1 MAFITLSGTLL
12 DPNGDLAV
20 GDQIRFTHKSTTGE
34 TVQSAVSIITVNPAG
49 TYSLPLQYGLVLVE
63 YKDVRTQ
70 QFKNL
75 GVATVNGS
83 NPATS
88 IPELLNALVPVSSAE
103 LIEFQAILADCV
115 AAQTAAENA
124 ATTAEAFA
132 YQLTTT
138 DLIASTA
145 TFAAA
150 TNIPTS
156 GFTTSG
162 DGGNG
167 SWKQNGLTGQAPS
180 QSPAQLGDALLN
192 DGNGNQWALVSNGNI
207 SAESLG
213 VQDSL
218 VSDSTLELKAAL
230 DSFGVVGGIVTLN
243 PKYRTKVTNIIVP
256 DNVTLTSGAV
266 YRDQDE
272 GATVAYDSFW
282 GGLFCDSLV
291 VRDGGAITN
300 TGIVNKN
307 LIGVSRPTTDGEAS
321 AIVSNF
327 TGTAISLSGTGT
339 TLDNLVILGFT
350 NAVVDN
356 GNRHDINKVRFDCTN
371 GIEVGGGSDITRV
384 RYCHGWPYITSE
396 MGLSSSVN
404 YRSGVAY
411 LLENNN
417 DTYALDHNYC
427 FGYEVGYR
435 LLGQSGQVVQSP
447 QLSFNRAD
455 SGIVG
460 NSGTSIGFDVGNF
473 CAQVLL
479 NSCQAQ
485 NYDRLIAINTQGANT
500 GGGERL
506 NNVDVY
512 GGTWM
517 SAKDKFFQINNGY
530 VTFTNLQIAKESTS
544 TACFDW
550 NTSDGGTITSCKF
563 EEMYETSGDGLIFD
577 PASAAISANVKRQFN
592 KQASNINVDNRM
604 QDTQPSIQKFSV
616 ATSTVPDGTG
626 RVNITHELGRTPSWA
641 MTQIRGD
648 NTTACN
654 VISVDLTNIVVQL
667 YNKATGADVTT
678 GTHDIIWEVKDHD

>member
-1 MAFITLSGTLL
+1 MTRSVRSFYSTDETGAIIPLAEISVNFAGGAEAPIYTVNSGGTPVSQPLISTSSGKAVFYVEPGVYDIESKDPVSLTTSTFSNEEIGVARGKLTKDTDVDFYFSTAEDLINHTFDSAVEVGAIALSSGYSAK
-12 DPNGDLAV
+12 GV
-20 GDQIRFTHKSTTGE
+20 GDGRW
-34 TVQSAVSIITVNPAG
+34 
-49 TYSLPLQYGLVLVE
+49 QY
-63 YKDVRTQ
+63 
-70 QFKNL
+70 
-75 GVATVNGS
+75 
-83 NPATS
+83 
-88 IPELLNALVPVSSAE
+88 
-103 LIEFQAILADCV
+103 
-115 AAQTAAENA
+115 
-124 ATTAEAFA
+124 
-132 YQLTTT
+132 
-138 DLIASTA
+138 
-145 TFAAA
+145 
-150 TNIPTS
+150 
-156 GFTTSG
+156 
-162 DGGNG
+162 
-167 SWKQNGLTGQAPS
+167 NGLTGQTPS

-192 DGNGNQWALVSNGNI
+192 DGNGNQWSLVSNGNI

-307 LIGVSRPTTDGEAS
+307 LIGVSRPTTDGEANT
-321 AIVSNF
+321 IVSNF

-350 NAVVDN
+350 NAVIDN

-384 RYCHGWPYITSE
+384 RYCHGWPYITTE
-396 MGLSSSVN
+396 MDLSSSVN
-404 YRSGVAY
+404 YRSGIAY
-411 LLENNN
+411 LMKDNA
-417 DTYALDHNYC
+417 DTYTIDHCYE
-427 FGYEVGYR
+427 FGYETGYKT
-435 LLGQSGQVVQSP
+435 LGQSGQIVQSP
-447 QLSFNRAD
+447 QISYCRAD
-455 SGIVG
+455 SGNIG
-460 NSGTSIGFDVGNF
+460 LSGTSKGFDVGIYS
-473 CAQVLL
+473 AQVSLS
-479 NSCQAQ
+479 NCQAQ
-485 NYDRLIAINTQGANT
+485 NYDILGVINTQGADT

-506 NNVDVY
+506 NNVDIY
-512 GGTWM
+512 GGVWM

-577 PASAAISANVKRQFN
+577 PANAAISANVKRQFN
-592 KQASNINVDNRM
+592 KQASNINADNRM

-616 ATSTVPDGTG
+616 ATSTAPDGTG

-648 NTTACN
+648 STTACN

-678 GTHDIIWEVKDHD
+678 GTHDIIWEVKDYD